1 MEGNLAAMSRSVSN
15 RKKKVTFREQLNHCE
30 KTGRR
35 GNFHSN
41 VIRSYFSFLVK
52 QLKLSPPLYRS
63 LKEKGVLTT
72 DQIGQI
78 ELEDLAETKVAKL
91 LEIVRNADGHVFKSF
106 CSVLREMGFWYLAHT
121 LQTAT
126 EEKDYTSCTGSSKK
140 AHMEMDDWN
149 SVKLSN
155 PMPEPGPASNEKQT
169 LKEILLF
176 SHVAYRNLKED
187 NIELSQKVEHTRKE
201 YLQRIKELEEELAS
215 VSRERDTIVRERN
228 ITVIENQDLQNL
240 NHELQEL
247 VIKLENSRLNMTPRY
262 PGHSVNVLPVKQ
274 LVDGRTSL
282 LFTFNQHRQMFD

>member
-155 PMPEPGPASNEKQT
+155 PMPEP
-169 LKEILLF
+169 
-176 SHVAYRNLKED
+176 AYRNLKED